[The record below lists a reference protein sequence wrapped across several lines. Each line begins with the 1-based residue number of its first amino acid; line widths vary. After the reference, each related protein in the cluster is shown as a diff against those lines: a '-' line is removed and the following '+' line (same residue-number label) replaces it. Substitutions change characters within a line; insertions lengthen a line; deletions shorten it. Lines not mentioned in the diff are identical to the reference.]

1 MMLNFYFHLHTRLL
15 HEQQDQGKINYM
27 IEEYQ
32 FQQKIQDLWSNLW
45 NHVYKNKI
53 IVIQKYKTSNRH
65 WLF

>member
-1 MMLNFYFHLHTRLL
+1 MLNYYYYLRTRLL
-15 HEQQDQGKINYM
+15 HEQHDQAKINYM

-32 FQQKIQDLWSNLW
+32 FQQKIQDLWSILW

-53 IVIQKYKTSNRH
+53 IVIQKYKTSNRN